1 MPKRVSWREKA
12 VDVDAAEADAVMASL
27 KTFDIDKSQT
37 MACTICP
44 GAEQKVRYRLLV
56 CSSQTCSEASD
67 IKCAWR
73 GNSVTCLNSE
83 HASNFEYADHHTVA
97 SSPKRK
103 KLSTT
108 QKAFCRELAENH
120 LRPMRIRHMLS
131 RKFST
136 TL

>member
-1 MPKRVSWREKA
+1 
-12 VDVDAAEADAVMASL
+12 MASL

-44 GAEQKVRYRLLV
+44 GAEHQMRYRLLV

-67 IKCAWR
+67 ITCAWR
-73 GNSVTCLNSE
+73 GKIVTCLYSE
-83 HASNFEYADHHTVA
+83 HASIFEYGDHHTVA

-120 LRPMRIRHMLS
+120 LRPMRIRHTLS
-131 RKFST
+131 RKFATPLEELPSLKT
-136 TL
+136 VQTL